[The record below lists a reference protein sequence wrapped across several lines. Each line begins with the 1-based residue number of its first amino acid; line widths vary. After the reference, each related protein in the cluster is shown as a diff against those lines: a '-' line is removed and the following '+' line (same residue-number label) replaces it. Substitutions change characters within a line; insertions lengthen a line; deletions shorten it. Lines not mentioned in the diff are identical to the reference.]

1 MKEQTMM
8 KIIMAS
14 PVSNDFAIFPWIVQ
28 QVTGKV
34 ANWEE
39 TLRNISLNSNFTAN
53 IERTE
58 TRLTRP
64 AWQSGIVVRL
74 QPKPLNKSYYF

>member
-1 MKEQTMM
+1 MKEQAMM

-14 PVSNDFAIFPWIVQ
+14 PVSKDLAIFPRIVQ
-28 QVTGKV
+28 QVTGEV

-39 TLRNISLNSNFTAN
+39 TLRNISLNSNFTVN

-58 TRLTRP
+58 TRAPL
-64 AWQSGIVVRL
+64 WSGSSQSL
-74 QPKPLNKSYYF
+74 